1 MPTKVVMSWKCH
13 VRLFRI
19 HSNNAR
25 RQYLRDM
32 KDIELI
38 LFDLGGV
45 LIDIDYQA
53 TEKAFIQLG
62 TIDFQE
68 KYTQFQQ
75 NQLFDLFETGQI
87 SAQHFINKLLST
99 TRKGTSPNEVVHA
112 WNAMILSFPEKK
124 VQLILELAQKQRI
137 ALLSNTNELHM
148 VEVKREWAKVS
159 QVSFDS
165 LFEQV
170 FLSHEIKQRK
180 PHPET
185 FLWVCEQ
192 LGVTPS
198 KVLFIDDSPQHIE
211 GAKVAGLQSFYYQEE
226 TDFYALFS

>member
-1 MPTKVVMSWKCH
+1 
-13 VRLFRI
+13 
-19 HSNNAR
+19 
-25 RQYLRDM
+25 M

-53 TEKAFIQLG
+53 TENAFVKLG
-62 TIDFQE
+62 TVDFEE

-87 SAQHFINKLLST
+87 SAQHFINKLLDA

-112 WNAMILSFPEKK
+112 WNAMILSFSEKK
-124 VQLILELAQKQRI
+124 VQLILELAKIQRI

-159 QVSFDS
+159 QVP
-165 LFEQV
+165 FESVFEKV

-185 FLWVCEQ
+185 FVWVCEQ
-192 LGVTPS
+192 LKVTPS
-198 KVLFIDDSPQHIE
+198 KVLFIDDSPQHIS
-211 GAKVAGLQSFYYQEE
+211 GAQEAGLQTFYYQKDVE
-226 TDFYALFS
+226 FYALFS

>member
-1 MPTKVVMSWKCH
+1 MSWKCH

-25 RQYLRDM
+25 RLYLRDM

-53 TEKAFIQLG
+53 TENAFIQLG
-62 TIDFQE
+62 TVDFQE

-87 SAQHFINKLLST
+87 SAQHFINKLLDA
-99 TRKGTSPNEVVHA
+99 TRKGTSPNEVVNA
-112 WNAMILSFPEKK
+112 WNAMILSFSEKK
-124 VQLILELAQKQRI
+124 VQLILELAKKQRI

-148 VEVKREWAKVS
+148 VEVKREWAKMS
-159 QVSFDS
+159 QVPFES
-165 LFEQV
+165 LFEKV

-185 FLWVCEQ
+185 FVWVCEQ
-192 LGVTPS
+192 LQVTPS
-198 KVLFIDDSPQHIE
+198 TVLFIDDSPQHIS
-211 GAKVAGLQSFYYQEE
+211 GAQEAGLQTFYYQKDAE
-226 TDFYALFS
+226 FYALFS

>member
-1 MPTKVVMSWKCH
+1 
-13 VRLFRI
+13 
-19 HSNNAR
+19 
-25 RQYLRDM
+25 M

-45 LIDIDYQA
+45 LIDIVEHA
-53 TEKAFIQLG
+53 TENAFVKLG
-62 TIDFQE
+62 TVDFEE

-87 SAQHFINKLLST
+87 SAQHFINKLLDA

-112 WNAMILSFPEKK
+112 WNAMILSFSEKK
-124 VQLILELAQKQRI
+124 VQLILELAKKQRI

-159 QVSFDS
+159 QV
-165 LFEQV
+165 LFESVFEKV

-185 FLWVCEQ
+185 FVWVCEQ
-192 LGVTPS
+192 LKVTPS
-198 KVLFIDDSPQHIE
+198 KVLFIDDSPQHIS
-211 GAKVAGLQSFYYQEE
+211 GAQEAGLQTFYYQKDVE
-226 TDFYALFS
+226 FYALFS

>member
-1 MPTKVVMSWKCH
+1 
-13 VRLFRI
+13 
-19 HSNNAR
+19 
-25 RQYLRDM
+25 M
-32 KDIELI
+32 KETEII

-53 TEKAFIQLG
+53 TEKAFVQLG
-62 TIDFQE
+62 TVHFQE
-68 KYTQFQQ
+68 TYTQFQQ

-87 SAQHFINKLLST
+87 SAQHFINKLLNT

-124 VQLILELAQKQRI
+124 VQLLLDLAKTQRI

-148 VEVKREWAKVS
+148 VQVLKEWSKVS
-159 QVSFDS
+159 QVPFGS
-165 LFEQV
+165 LFEHV

-185 FLWVCEQ
+185 FKWVCSQ
-192 LGVTPS
+192 LKVNPE
-198 KVLFIDDSPQHIE
+198 KVLFLDDSPQHIE
-211 GAKVAGLQSFYYQEE
+211 GAKEAGLKTFYYQNDR
-226 TDFYALFS
+226 DFYALFS

>member
-1 MPTKVVMSWKCH
+1 
-13 VRLFRI
+13 
-19 HSNNAR
+19 
-25 RQYLRDM
+25 M

-53 TEKAFIQLG
+53 TEKAFIELG
-62 TIDFQE
+62 TTNFQE
-68 KYTQFQQ
+68 TYTQFQQ
-75 NQLFDLFETGQI
+75 IQVFDLFETGQI
-87 SAQHFINKLLST
+87 SAQHFINKLLDS

-112 WNAMILSFPEKK
+112 WNAMILNFPEKK
-124 VQLILELAQKQRI
+124 VQLLLDLAKTQRI

-148 VEVKREWAKVS
+148 VEVKKEWARVS
-159 QVSFDS
+159 QVPFAS
-165 LFEQV
+165 LFEHV

-185 FLWVCEQ
+185 FKWVCSQ
-192 LGVTPS
+192 LKVEPE

-211 GAKVAGLQSFYYQEE
+211 GAHEAGLQTFYYQN
-226 TDFYALFS
+226 DVAFYALFS